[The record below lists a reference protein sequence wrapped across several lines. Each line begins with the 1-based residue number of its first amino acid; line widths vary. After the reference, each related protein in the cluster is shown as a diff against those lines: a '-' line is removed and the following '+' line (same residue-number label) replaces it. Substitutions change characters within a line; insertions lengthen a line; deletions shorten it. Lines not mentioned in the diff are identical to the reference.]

1 MLDECVI
8 HNLFNIYD
16 YNVYTRRYTMNTR
29 KKYER
34 ICEKIEQLNAEAF
47 ELEQQMLYEQQN
59 D

>member
-1 MLDECVI
+1 
-8 HNLFNIYD
+8 
-16 YNVYTRRYTMNTR
+16 MNTR